1 MTPHAT
7 PCGGLAAAARGLML
21 ALLCA
26 AGLASAQPSASGT
39 SWKQLTPAQR
49 SALAPL
55 ERDWSALEPRRQEK
69 WLEIAARF
77 PNMPAD
83 ERARMQERMA
93 EWAKLSPKER
103 GQARVNFQEARQLS
117 AEERKARWE
126 SYQALPEDEKRK
138 LAERARPP
146 RNDRDTPVK
155 PASPVNRDGSKSN
168 IVQLPAAPTTVRPVA
183 PTVVQTGPG
192 ATTTLLSRP
201 APKPPLHQQAGVPK
215 IAATPAFV
223 DSATL
228 LPKRGAQ
235 GAAVVPPAPAK
246 KPSEPRAADAPASPA
261 ASAPES
267 PES

>member
-1 MTPHAT
+1 MTRTSTHRV
-7 PCGGLAAAARGLML
+7 GLATTARGLLL

-26 AGLASAQPSASGT
+26 GGAVGAQPVGGGV

-55 ERDWSALEPRRQEK
+55 EREWASLEPRRQDK

-77 PNMPAD
+77 PSMPAD

-117 AEERKARWE
+117 PEERKARWE

-155 PASPVNRDGSKSN
+155 PASPVNHDGSKSN
-168 IVQLPAAPTTVRPVA
+168 IVRVPSTPTPVRPVA

-201 APKPPLHQQAGVPK
+201 VAKPPLHQQAGVPK

-235 GAAVVPPAPAK
+235 GAAAVPPVPARK
-246 KPSEPRAADAPASPA
+246 ASEARATAEPASPP
-261 ASAPES
+261 ASAPEV

>member
-1 MTPHAT
+1 MTRPAT
-7 PCGGLAAAARGLML
+7 LRGGPAAGARALLL

-26 AGLASAQPSASGT
+26 AGAVGAQPAGGL

-55 ERDWSALEPRRQEK
+55 ERDWSSLEPRRQEK

-83 ERARMQERMA
+83 ERSRMQERMA

-117 AEERKARWE
+117 PEERKARWE

-168 IVQLPAAPTTVRPVA
+168 IVQVPATPTTVRPVA

-235 GAAVVPPAPAK
+235 GAAAVPAAPARK
-246 KPSEPRAADAPASPA
+246 ASERRETAEPASPV